1 MEKLRF
7 MMGQWVSDEILVR
20 DLETWQ
26 EIWQEIY
33 RSDEILWGWKIRSG
47 VVEGIETVKL
57 DIRE

>member
-7 MMGQWVSDEILVR
+7 MMGQWVSDKILVR

-33 RSDEILWGWKIRSG
+33 RSDEILWEWKIRSG